1 MVDIIGVRF
10 KKAGKIYY
18 FDPNGIEIEKGKNAI
33 VETARGIEFGD
44 VVISNKQVDE
54 SEVVPPL
61 KSVIRIATEEDVE
74 KNKKNILE
82 AAEAISICEEK
93 IKKHELDMKLVD
105 CEYTFEKNKI
115 IFYFTAEGRIDF
127 RMLVRDL
134 ASVFKTRIELRQIGV
149 RDEAKI
155 LNGIGIC
162 GRELCC
168 ASWKPTFD
176 SVSIKQAKDQS
187 LSLNPTKI
195 SGVCGRLMCCI
206 NYEHEVYKEFLKN
219 LPQVSSK
226 VITPDGKGIVIKTNT
241 LKQSAKVRLIL
252 ETGGLSEDIFEYQV
266 KDIKLAKA
274 KTKPKMKLKTKSK
287 TKLKE

>member
-1 MVDIIGVRF
+1 MIDIVGVRF

-18 FDPNGIEIEKGKNAI
+18 FNPRGLNIDKKKNVI
-33 VETARGIEFGD
+33 VETARGIEFGA
-44 VVISNKQVDE
+44 VVISNRLVKDDE
-54 SEVVPPL
+54 ITQPL
-61 KSVIRIATEEDVE
+61 KDVIRVATEEDIE
-74 KNKKNILE
+74 KHKSNVLE
-82 AAEAISICEEK
+82 AKKAISVCEEK
-93 IKKHELDMKLVD
+93 VKKHELEMKLID

-127 RMLVRDL
+127 RLLVRDL

-149 RDEAKI
+149 RDEAKM

-206 NYEHEVYKEFLKN
+206 NYEHKTYKELLKN
-219 LPQVSSK
+219 LPAINTQVE
-226 VITPDGKGIVIKTNT
+226 TPDGLGLIIKTST
-241 LKQSAKVRLIL
+241 LKQIVKVRLIL
-252 ETGGLSEDIFEYQV
+252 DNNKLSDDLFEYNIS
-266 KDIKLAKA
+266 DIKQIK
-274 KTKPKMKLKTKSK
+274 KVKR
-287 TKLKE
+287 KE

>member
-1 MVDIIGVRF
+1 MIDIVGVRF

-18 FDPNGIEIEKGKNAI
+18 FNPCGLNIEKKKNVI
-33 VETARGIEFGD
+33 VETARGIEFGN
-44 VVISNKQVDE
+44 VVISNRLIKDDE
-54 SEVVPPL
+54 ITQPL
-61 KSVIRIATEEDVE
+61 KDVIRIATEKDIE
-74 KNKKNILE
+74 KHKNNILE
-82 AAEAISICEEK
+82 AKKAISICEAK
-93 IKKHELDMKLVD
+93 AKKHELDMKLID

-127 RMLVRDL
+127 RLLVRDL

-149 RDEAKI
+149 RDEAKM

-187 LSLNPTKI
+187 LSLNPAKI

-206 NYEHEVYKEFLKN
+206 NYEHETYKELLKN
-219 LPQVSSK
+219 LPAINTQVE
-226 VITPDGKGIVIKTNT
+226 TPDGLGLIIKTST
-241 LKQSAKVRLIL
+241 LKQIVKVRLIL
-252 ETGGLSEDIFEYQV
+252 DNNKLSDDLFEY
-266 KDIKLAKA
+266 KISDIKQIK
-274 KTKPKMKLKTKSK
+274 KVKR
-287 TKLKE
+287 KE

>member
-1 MVDIIGVRF
+1 MVEIVGVRF

-18 FDPNGIEIEKGKNAI
+18 FDPNGVDIEKYKNVI
-33 VETARGIEFGD
+33 VETARGIEFGN
-44 VVISNKQVDE
+44 VVIGNKQVDE
-54 SEVVPPL
+54 SEVIPPL
-61 KSVIRIATEEDVE
+61 KSVLRIATEEDIE
-74 KNKKNILE
+74 KNKSNILE
-82 AAEAISICEEK
+82 AADAISICEEK
-93 IKKHELDMKLVD
+93 VKKHELEMKLVD

-206 NYEHEVYKEFLKN
+206 NYEHEVYKELLKN
-219 LPQVSSK
+219 LPQINSK
-226 VITPDGKGIVIKTNT
+226 VITPDGKALVIKTNT
-241 LKQSAKVRLIL
+241 LKQIAKVRLIL
-252 ETGGLSEDIFEYQV
+252 DKNKLSEDVFEYDI
-266 KDIKLAKA
+266 KDIKPVKV
-274 KTKPKMKLKTKSK
+274 KIKPKTKSK
-287 TKLKE
+287 E

>member
-1 MVDIIGVRF
+1 MIDIIGVRF

-18 FDPNGIEIEKGKNAI
+18 FNPCDLKIDKNKKVI
-33 VETARGIEFGD
+33 VETARGIEFGN
-44 VVISNKQVDE
+44 VVISNRLVDE
-54 SEVVPPL
+54 SEVIQPL
-61 KSVIRIATEEDVE
+61 KKVLRIATEEDVE
-74 KNKKNILE
+74 KNKANILE
-82 AAEAISICEEK
+82 AKEAISVCDEK
-93 IKKHELDMKLVD
+93 AKKHGLEMKLID

-134 ASVFKTRIELRQIGV
+134 ASIFKTRIELRQIGV
-149 RDEAKI
+149 RDEAKM

-206 NYEHEVYKEFLKN
+206 NYEHETYKELLKN
-219 LPQVSSK
+219 LPQSNTQVE
-226 VITPDGKGIVIKTNT
+226 TPDGIGLVIKTNT
-241 LKQSAKVRLIL
+241 LKQIAKVRLIM
-252 ETGGLSEDIFEYQV
+252 ENNKLSDDLFEYNV
-266 KDIKLAKA
+266 SDIKQIK
-274 KTKPKMKLKTKSK
+274 KGKIRNN
-287 TKLKE
+287 KE

>member
-1 MVDIIGVRF
+1 MIDIIGVRF

-18 FDPNGIEIEKGKNAI
+18 FNPCDLKIDTNKKVI
-33 VETARGIEFGD
+33 VETARGIEFGN
-44 VVISNKQVDE
+44 VVISNRLVDE
-54 SEVVPPL
+54 SEVIQPL
-61 KSVIRIATEEDVE
+61 KKVLRIATEEDVE
-74 KNKKNILE
+74 KNKTNILE
-82 AAEAISICEEK
+82 AKDAINVCDEK
-93 IKKHELDMKLVD
+93 AKKHGLDMKLID

-115 IFYFTAEGRIDF
+115 IFYFTAEGRVDF

-134 ASVFKTRIELRQIGV
+134 ASIFKTRIELRQIGV
-149 RDEAKI
+149 RDEAKM

-206 NYEHEVYKEFLKN
+206 NYEHEIYKELLKN
-219 LPQVSSK
+219 LPKINTQVE
-226 VITPDGKGIVIKTNT
+226 TPDGRGLVIKTNT
-241 LKQSAKVRLIL
+241 LKQIAKVRLIM
-252 ETGGLSEDIFEYQV
+252 ENNKLSDDLFEYNISDIKQV
-266 KDIKLAKA
+266 KKGK
-274 KTKPKMKLKTKSK
+274 KGKN
-287 TKLKE
+287 KE